1 MNTWK
6 IDAVHTDVK
15 FKVKH
20 MLVSNV
26 TGQFNKFDGTIETSS
41 DDFTDAKI
49 NFEADI
55 NSIDTR
61 NEMRDNHLKSA
72 DFFDAANY
80 PKLTF
85 VSKSFT
91 KQTNDEFELTGD
103 MTIRGIT
110 KEVNLE
116 VTYNGMVKGMDGS
129 DITGFEIR
137 GKLNRFDFNLHWN
150 ALTETGGLAVGSDI
164 KLEIN
169 TELKKVNP
177 LEKAA

>member
-6 IDAVHTDVK
+6 IDAVHSDVK

-26 TGQFNKFDGTIETSS
+26 TGQFNTFDGTIETGNE
-41 DDFTDAKI
+41 DFKDAKI
-49 NFEADI
+49 KFEADI

-61 NEMRDNHLKSA
+61 NEMRDNHLKSE
-72 DFFDAANY
+72 DFFDAANF

-91 KQTNDEFELTGD
+91 RKSDDAFELTGD
-103 MTIRGIT
+103 MTIRGLT
-110 KEVNLE
+110 KEIKLE

-129 DITGFEIR
+129 DIAGFEIR
-137 GKLNRFDFNLHWN
+137 GKINRFDFNLHWN
-150 ALTETGGLAVGSDI
+150 ALTETGGFAVGSDI
-164 KLEIN
+164 KLDIN

-177 LEKAA
+177 MVKAA